1 MEFLSRVSILPR
13 WAVALFDSLILVYA
27 IFIGFTLRYNFD
39 FSGLE
44 AYSIPAGLMLFLISG
59 WVAMLITKS
68 YLGIIR
74 HTSLRDGVILAK
86 MVVITSVLATLANF
100 TAVHFLGQEWI
111 LSSAVLLISAGVALM
126 TLLFY
131 RMIIKE
137 LFGYIKHSN
146 KDIIPVAVF
155 GAGEAGVL
163 AQEIYANDN
172 QVKKRVVAFLDDDPN
187 KAGKILSG
195 AKIYLGLEILASV
208 VAKYKIRE
216 LVISVQEL
224 SPTRRRQIIDECLR
238 LNVHATIIPPVKEW
252 INGSLGSN
260 EIREVKIEDLLSRE
274 EIGLDN
280 DQVKNDIAGRVIMVT
295 GAAGSIGS
303 QLIRQL
309 QKYNPRQI
317 LLVDQAE
324 SPLYT
329 LYTEVCSSAKE
340 ISFVPLLADIRKRK
354 GMSRIISKYRPQII
368 YHAAAYKHVPMMEE
382 FPEEAIK
389 ANILGTRTLADLAV
403 INHVEKFVMVS
414 TDKAVNPTNVMGAS
428 KRIAEMYVQALN
440 DAIADTGDHR
450 RTRFVTT
457 RFGNVLGS
465 NGSVIPLFKN
475 QIKNGGPVTVT
486 HPNITR
492 YFMTIPEACQ
502 LVIEAG
508 VMGNGGE
515 VFVFDMGEPIKI
527 LDLAKK
533 MIQLSGK
540 KLWKDIGIEFSGL
553 RQGEKLYEELLTSS
567 EKVIETHHPK
577 IMIAK
582 VKKVNFEAIVNKV
595 EAFKVLL
602 DKNSDIALVSH
613 MKKIVPEYISNASR
627 FSFLDKME
635 LKQ

>member
-1 MEFLSRVSILPR
+1 MKFLNRVSILPR
-13 WAVALFDSLILVYA
+13 WTIALFDSLILVYA
-27 IFIGFTLRYNFD
+27 VVIGFALRYNFD
-39 FSGLE
+39 FTAFKTYSLADGL
-44 AYSIPAGLMLFLISG
+44 LLFLCCG
-59 WVAMLITKS
+59 WVAMGLSKS

-86 MVVITSVLATLANF
+86 MILITAVLATVSNF
-100 TAVHFLGQEWI
+100 LAVHVLGYEWI
-111 LSSAVLLISAGVALM
+111 LSSAVLMIASGVALM

-137 LFGYIKHSN
+137 LFGFIKHSK

-163 AQEIYANDN
+163 AQEVYANDN
-172 QVKKRVVAFLDDDPN
+172 QVKKRVVAFLDDDPH
-187 KAGKILSG
+187 KAGKVLSG

-208 VAKYKIRE
+208 ATKYKIRE
-216 LVISVQEL
+216 LVISVQDL
-224 SPTRRRQIIDECLR
+224 SPNRRRQIIDECLR
-238 LNVHATIIPPVKEW
+238 LNIHATIIPPVKEW
-252 INGSLGSN
+252 INGTLGSSG
-260 EIREVKIEDLLSRE
+260 IREVKIEDLLSRE

-280 DQVKNDIAGRVIMVT
+280 EHVKQDIEGKVIMVT

-303 QLIRQL
+303 ELVRQL
-309 QKYNPRQI
+309 KIYNPKQV

-324 SPLYT
+324 SPLYS
-329 LYTEVCSSAKE
+329 LHTEVNSQGLE
-340 ISFVPLLADIRKRK
+340 IELVPLLADIRKRK
-354 GMSRIISKYRPQII
+354 TMARIMSKYRPQII

-389 ANILGTRTLADLAV
+389 SNILGTRTIADLAV
-403 INHVEKFVMVS
+403 LNHVEKFVMVS

-440 DAIADTGDHR
+440 DAIAETNDSR
-450 RTRFVTT
+450 KTRFVTT

-465 NGSVIPLFKN
+465 NGSVIPLFKS
-475 QIKNGGPVTVT
+475 QIQNGGPVTVT
-486 HPNITR
+486 HPDITR

-527 LDLAKK
+527 LDLAKR

-540 KLWKDIGIEFSGL
+540 KLWKDVGIEFSGL
-553 RQGEKLYEELLTSS
+553 RQGEKLFEELLTTS
-567 EKVIETHHPK
+567 EKVVETHHPK

-582 VKKVNFEAIVNKV
+582 VKKVNFESIVNKV

-602 DKNSDIALVSH
+602 HKNSDIALVSH
-613 MKKIVPEYISNASR
+613 MKNIVPEYISNASR